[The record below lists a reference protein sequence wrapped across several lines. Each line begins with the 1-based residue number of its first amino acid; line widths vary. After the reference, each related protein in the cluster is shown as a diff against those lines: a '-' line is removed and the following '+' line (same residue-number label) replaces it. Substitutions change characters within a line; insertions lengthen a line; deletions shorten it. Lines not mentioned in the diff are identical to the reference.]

1 MGSPRPLRIV
11 RTLPTL
17 ALALV
22 ASPALAQSSF
32 AEGTEMT
39 WDGALTGVF
48 FGLLIFS
55 VTYNA
60 AFFALLRERFL
71 IWQSARSIIYL
82 ALVVG
87 LSPLAMGAFLSPESF
102 ARQVYI
108 NLLFDLGVAI
118 TGPVLRAYLE
128 PGMIGPR
135 MYRALGWLAPAVML
149 TTPAMLIA
157 DCPPIYMAFR
167 NIVMV
172 TVLVLCIAAVAQ
184 AWRNGSRTARYQVLA
199 WSAITSVYGISL
211 FYDIVLGRPFEYFLF
226 ALFPALG
233 LETMLTAL
241 GMLDRLHR
249 LRAEREEA
257 RATANALHLVAHTD
271 PLTGLANRRAIEAQ
285 FDTHRPV
292 AVALV
297 DLDHFKRINDR
308 HGHDVGDRVIAAAGA
323 ALASGKATA
332 ARIGGEEFAL
342 LLYDSVVLAAV
353 EAESLRRRIA
363 HHVATTVSGI
373 DEPVT
378 ASMGLAMVC
387 EGTSFAAAMKAADI
401 NLYAAKDAGRDRTV
415 TPVAIAA

>member
-1 MGSPRPLRIV
+1 MGLLRPFRALTAAAAIAC
-11 RTLPTL
+11 
-17 ALALV
+17 ALAT
-22 ASPALAQSSF
+22 APALAQSSF
-32 AEGTEMT
+32 AENTEMS
-39 WDGALTGVF
+39 WDGALTGIF

-55 VTYNA
+55 VAYNA
-60 AFFALLRERFL
+60 AFYALLRERFL
-71 IWQSARSIIYL
+71 LWQSARSIIYL

-87 LSPLAMGAFLSPESF
+87 LSPLAMGAFFSPESF

-135 MYRALGWLAPAVML
+135 MYRALGWLAVAVML
-149 TTPAMLIA
+149 TTPAMLIP
-157 DCPPIYMAFR
+157 DCPPAYMALR
-167 NIVMV
+167 NVVMV
-172 TVLVLCIAAVAQ
+172 TVLILCIAAVTQ

-211 FYDIVLGRPFEYFLF
+211 FHDIVLGRPFEYFLF

-233 LETMLTAL
+233 LETILTAL

-257 RATANALHLVAHTD
+257 RGTAQALHLIAHTD
-271 PLTGLANRRAIEAQ
+271 PLTGLANRRAVEAQ
-285 FDTHRPV
+285 FAERRPV

-308 HGHDVGDRVIAAAGA
+308 YGHDVGDAVIAAAGH
-323 ALASGKATA
+323 ALASGKAIA

-342 LLYDSVVLAAV
+342 LLYGSIVDVVFEAEALRAAV
-353 EAESLRRRIA
+353 ARR
-363 HHVATTVSGI
+363 VATDVDAVRGA
-373 DEPVT
+373 VT
-378 ASMGLAMVC
+378 ASMGLVLVDATM
-387 EGTSFAAAMKAADI
+387 SFASAMKAADV
-401 NLYAAKDAGRDRTV
+401 NLYAAKDAGRDRGV
-415 TPVAIAA
+415 LPVAQAA